1 MRRAPPLPTVP
12 HTRPPTVPLFPATP
26 GGAVRPAR
34 CCSYSRGGVQAT
46 VEGTVGRTVRGGGLP
61 ARPRGPRARGCG
73 HGGCRGGEREPFLCS
88 LFFALSSPPAPSR
101 PPCCAPHRGHP
112 TQPNGTEA
120 PSTFRTRT
128 PTVSHFRLAP
138 GTRRR
143 GARRL
148 RAPARVGAVA
158 PLPPPLPPVPTGH
171 VSFLPPYQ
179 LDTSRPSSRT
189 NRTRLVPPPVGPAPR
204 RPACPRRAAAR
215 PTRRPRG
222 DAPPPLP
229 PVLPLSC
236 SLGAIA
242 LLEPLPAIA
251 RLEPLLACSHP

>member
-1 MRRAPPLPTVP
+1 MSDARAPFSQGLYVFTAGSEPQLSVYRRC
-12 HTRPPTVPLFPATP
+12 RPPGRVPGCRT
-26 GGAVRPAR
+26 GAV
-34 CCSYSRGGVQAT
+34 GEAT
-46 VEGTVGRTVRGGGLP
+46 LGGTVGRTVRGGGLP

-158 PLPPPLPPVPTGH
+158 PLPPFPPSRTNWTRLVPPSVPTGH
-171 VSFLPPYQ
+171 VSSLLPY
-179 LDTSRPSSRT
+179 
-189 NRTRLVPPPVGPAPR
+189 
-204 RPACPRRAAAR
+204 
-215 PTRRPRG
+215 
-222 DAPPPLP
+222 
-229 PVLPLSC
+229 
-236 SLGAIA
+236 
-242 LLEPLPAIA
+242 
-251 RLEPLLACSHP
+251 